1 MDFDYMLTTVDNPFD
16 PFDDFKSWYLFDIEK
31 GYKTCETLDRI
42 VKLSD
47 GMSELEKD
55 KAYNLA
61 IDQIIEFDFLNIY
74 KRVQRKAEDIYT
86 DDGN

>member
-1 MDFDYMLTTVDNPFD
+1 MDLDYMLTTVDNPFD

-31 GYKTCETLDRI
+31 EYNTCETLDRI

-55 KAYNLA
+55 IAYNLA
-61 IDQIIEFDFLNIY
+61 IDQIIENDFLNIY
-74 KRVQRKAEDIYT
+74 KRVSREAEDI
-86 DDGN
+86 DLEEA

>member
-1 MDFDYMLTTVDNPFD
+1 MDLDYMLTTVDNPFD

-31 GYKTCETLDRI
+31 EYNTCELLDRI

-61 IDQIIEFDFLNIY
+61 IDQIIENDFLNIY
-74 KRVQRKAEDIYT
+74 KRVSREAEDI
-86 DDGN
+86 GLEEA